1 MMKLNGMK
9 VVVVGLG
16 RTGLATARFLARR
29 GAQVT
34 VSDKRQISELREA
47 AKEMESMGVRVE
59 LGGHKKETFLNS
71 DLIIPSPG
79 VSMYMEELVEAKT
92 KGIKILSEIE
102 IASQFFKSPIIGV
115 TGTNG
120 KSTVVTLLGEIFRAS
135 KIEAFV
141 GGNLGTPF
149 IEAIESGKSFK
160 YSILEISSFQL
171 EWIEKFRPYIAV
183 LLNITQ
189 DHLER
194 YPNFKTYVD
203 TKKRI
208 FMNQKRSD
216 FAVLNADDPNTQEI
230 IESIKSRTFL
240 FSGKEKIRKGAY
252 LSGNKIIYVVGEI
265 VKEIETNRI
274 LLKGKHNLENIM
286 ATVIVSSI
294 CNCDDTAM
302 KRTIEEFRGLPHRI
316 QFVKEISGVKY
327 YDDSKGTNVD
337 AVLRALE
344 CFSSPVI
351 LILGGRDKASDFTPL
366 FLPIKKKVKVL
377 LLLGEAKEKIAQQLS
392 GSTEIM
398 IVNDMKEAV
407 EKAYLVAKKGD
418 VVLLSPACASQ
429 DMFNDYS
436 ERGNVFAHCVN
447 ALEKQNET

>member
-1 MMKLNGMK
+1 MKLNGIK
-9 VVVVGLG
+9 ALIVGLG
-16 RTGLATARFLARR
+16 RTGLATARFLVRR
-29 GAQVT
+29 GADVT
-34 VSDKRQISELREA
+34 VSEKRQVSELREA
-47 AKEMESMGVRVE
+47 AKEMESFGVKLE

-79 VSMYMEELVEAKT
+79 VPMDMEELVEAKA

-102 IASQFFKSPIIGV
+102 VASQFFKSPIIAV

-135 KIEAFV
+135 NIEAFV

-149 IEAIESGKSFK
+149 IEAVEGGKSFQ
-160 YSILEISSFQL
+160 YAILEISSFQL

-194 YPNFKTYVD
+194 YKDFKAYKD
-203 TKKRI
+203 TKKKI

-216 FAVLNADDPNTQEI
+216 FAVLNADDPNTKDI
-230 IESIKSRTFL
+230 IKSIKSRIFL
-240 FSGKEKIRKGAY
+240 FSGKEKVRKGAY
-252 LSGNKIIYVVGEI
+252 LSRNKIIYVVGEI
-265 VKEIETNRI
+265 LKEIETNNIYLIGR
-274 LLKGKHNLENIM
+274 HNLENIM
-286 ATVIVSSI
+286 ASVIVSSI
-294 CNCDDTAM
+294 CNCDERAV
-302 KRTIEEFRGLPHRI
+302 KNTIDNFRGLPHRI
-316 QFVKEISGVKY
+316 QFVREISGVKY

-351 LILGGRDKASDFTPL
+351 LIAGGRDKESDFSPL
-366 FLPIKKKVKVL
+366 FAPIKKKVKAL
-377 LLLGEAKEKIAQQLS
+377 ILLGEAKEKIARQLK

-398 IVNDMKEAV
+398 MVNDMKEAV
-407 EKAYLVAKKGD
+407 EKAHLVAKSGD
-418 VVLLSPACASQ
+418 TVLLSPACASQ
-429 DMFNDYS
+429 DMFTDYS
-436 ERGNVFAHCVN
+436 ERGSVFAHFVKS
-447 ALEKQNET
+447 LEEKDEA